1 MYKIGVQLGIP
12 THKLDEFKKEDDT
25 LLKTIDY
32 WLRGNV
38 KDVVP
43 VTWESI
49 VEALR
54 SNHVDEMGLAEEVCN
69 QYCRGIII
77 NHV

>member
-25 LLKTIDY
+25 LLKMIDY